1 MIAIPCSHCNRII
14 DIDTQKAPIEVPCYL
29 LLCRE
34 CQIDAKNNERDK
46 KLKKVLRRG
55 MKERVKRLL
64 LRL

>member
-14 DIDTQKAPIEVPCYL
+14 DIDTQVTPIEVPCYL

-46 KLKKVLRRG
+46 KIKKILRRG
-55 MKERVKRLL
+55 LKEKMMEW
-64 LRL
+64 LR